1 MEQHYI
7 EVTKTARYYTLG
19 NFNHQTKEIWFVLHG
34 YAQLAKE
41 IIKKFEHIANKHNYI
56 IAPEGLNKFYAK
68 GFSENPVANWMTNE
82 DRENEIKD
90 YCNYL
95 NQLYT
100 YLQIKNNIKVNIIG
114 FSQGVSTATR
124 WIESNTFAFNK
135 LILIAGEIAKEFQ
148 TQLPPKLSTIE
159 TIFLYGNKDPFIEKG
174 KKRIEDLLA
183 FYKSSK
189 IKIIEFD
196 GGHEI
201 NEDVII
207 SLFKNKISI
216 V

>member
-7 EVTKTARYYTLG
+7 EITKTARYYTLG
-19 NFNHQTKEIWFVLHG
+19 NLNKQTKEIWFMLHG

-41 IIKKFEHIANKHNYI
+41 VIQKFEHVSNNSNYI
-56 IAPEGLNKFYAK
+56 VAPEGLNKFYAK
-68 GFSENPVANWMTNE
+68 GFFENPVANWMTSE
-82 DRENEIKD
+82 DRKNEIKD

-95 NQLYT
+95 NQLYN
-100 YLQIKNNIKVNIIG
+100 YLQIDNKIKVNVLG

-124 WIESNTFAFNK
+124 WIESNSFIFNK
-135 LILIAGEIAKEFQ
+135 LVILAGEIAKEFQ

-159 TIFLYGNKDPFIEKG
+159 TIFLYGNKDPFIERKS
-174 KKRIEDLLA
+174 IDDLLA
-183 FYKSSK
+183 LYHSST

-201 NEDVII
+201 KED
-207 SLFKNKISI
+207 SLVTLFENQTSSI
-216 V
+216 